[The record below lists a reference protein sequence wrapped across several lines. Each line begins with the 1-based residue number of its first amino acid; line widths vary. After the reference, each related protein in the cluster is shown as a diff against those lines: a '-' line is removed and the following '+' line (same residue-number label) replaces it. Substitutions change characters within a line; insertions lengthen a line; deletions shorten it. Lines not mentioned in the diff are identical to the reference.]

1 MFLNEKDIMTD
12 LLKDAK
18 TLATGYHTTI
28 LESAN
33 DRIRNTLIQINNEQ
47 LDMQKRIFDVMQDK
61 GYYHVEPAQTYN
73 AQDYTYRPAQQQMM
87 QQAQPNVYQQQQ
99 PFPQIRY

>member
-1 MFLNEKDIMTD
+1 LFLTEKDIMTD

-18 TLATGYHTTI
+18 TLSTGYHTTI

-47 LDMQKRIFDVMQDK
+47 LEMQKRIFDIMQNK
-61 GYYHVEPAQTYN
+61 GFYQVEPAHTYG
-73 AQDYTYRPAQQQMM
+73 AQDYTYRPVQQQIM
-87 QQAQPNVYQQQQ
+87 QQAQPTVYQQQQ

>member
-18 TLATGYHTTI
+18 VLSTGYHTTI

-47 LDMQKRIFDVMQDK
+47 LDIQKRIFDVMQDK
-61 GYYHVEPAQTYN
+61 GYYQVEPAHTFG
-73 AQDYTYRPAQQQMM
+73 AQDYTYRPVQQQMM
-87 QQAQPNVYQQQQ
+87 QQAQSNVYQQQQ
-99 PFPQIRY
+99 PFPQVRY